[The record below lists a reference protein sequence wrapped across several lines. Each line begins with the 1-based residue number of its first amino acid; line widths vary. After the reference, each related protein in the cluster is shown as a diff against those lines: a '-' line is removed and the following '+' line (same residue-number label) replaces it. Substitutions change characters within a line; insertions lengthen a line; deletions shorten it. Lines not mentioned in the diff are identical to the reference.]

1 MNRGAGM
8 FYIISIIS
16 IIFCHNLYPFT
27 LGIENSS
34 DSFFATARDKK
45 YKVIFITNQT
55 GITQKKER
63 SVDVLLRQG
72 ITIVSIAAPEHGF
85 AGTIDAG
92 KDVHHHKDAK
102 TGIPVISL
110 YKNGTGQMIDP
121 ADVAQCDAFCFDI
134 QDCGMRHYTFVSTLY
149 KLFEIALAH
158 DKKIIVFDR
167 PNFLGPVVAGSLVEP
182 SLISFI
188 SIAPI
193 PLRYGLTVGELARY
207 YNHYC
212 FAQNAKLHVV
222 PMRDYSTL
230 YCPKF
235 GDFASLSP
243 NIKTAQACYGYSFLG
258 ILGEVRP
265 FDVGIG
271 TDQAFCMIMLPQSL
285 GVTHEQ
291 WDRLKILLQK
301 YHIASNHHRYYSERK
316 KMPMEGLALFIDSG
330 DITKVSNFAVVL
342 EILQWAM
349 DCSISLTCA
358 DGFNKAVG
366 NKLVQEGIIKK
377 KIDKALI
384 MAGARNECTPFI
396 KNAQPCLLYNQKLLL
411 R

>member
-1 MNRGAGM
+1 M
-8 FYIISIIS
+8 YIISIIC
-16 IIFCHNLYPFT
+16 IIFFHSLYPFT

-45 YKVIFITNQT
+45 YKVILITNQT

-63 SVDVLLRQG
+63 SVDVLLTHG

-85 AGTIDAG
+85 EGTVEAG
-92 KDVHHHKDAK
+92 KDVHHHKDTK

-110 YKNGTGQMIDP
+110 YKNCSGQIIDP

-149 KLFEIALAH
+149 TLFEAALVH

-167 PNFLGPVVAGSLVEP
+167 PNFLGPVVAGPVVDS

-207 YNHYC
+207 YNHY
-212 FAQNAKLHVV
+212 FFEQKVKLHVV
-222 PMRDYSTL
+222 PMRDYSML
-230 YCPKF
+230 YCPKV
-235 GDFASLSP
+235 GDFTSLSP
-243 NIKTAQACYGYSFLG
+243 NIKTTQACYGYSFLG
-258 ILGEVRP
+258 IVGEVRP

-271 TDQAFCMIMLPQSL
+271 TDKAFSMIMLPQSL

-291 WDRLKILLQK
+291 WSVLKNILQG
-301 YHIASNHHRYYSERK
+301 YYIASNHYRYYSERK
-316 KMPMEGLALFIDSG
+316 KTPMEGLALFIDTS
-330 DITKVSNFAVVL
+330 DITKVSSFAVVL

-349 DCSISLTCA
+349 DCSVSLTCG

-377 KIDKALI
+377 KIDKVII

-396 KNAQPCLLYNQKLLL
+396 NNAQRCLLYNQKLVL